1 MKKTIITL
9 ALAVCAA
16 AALCTAAW
24 GMTLFAELPSGTT
37 IGLEVE
43 SGDSIDNIKAKI
55 WDKASIP
62 TDKQYLYYGEKFLN
76 NGIIFKK
83 RAPCWWL
90 PKKKAHPTG

>member
-37 IGLEVE
+37 IELEVE
-43 SGDSIDNIKAKI
+43 SGDSIDNVKQKV

-62 TDKQYLYYGEKFLN
+62 VDKQFL
-76 NGIIFKK
+76 
-83 RAPCWWL
+83 
-90 PKKKAHPTG
+90 